1 MKNIAELNLL
11 KSNLIIHKLAAC
23 VLLTGFL
30 LRLLLKQRK
39 IMLLCCYFFVS
50 FVQLSRCTN
59 ALCSSTLS
67 FPRCGA
73 SCGNGESRH
82 PSGGNMHGIYRVHGA
97 PPLLPA
103 LLQVLLPAPKCQKLQ
118 TYLLKWWSS
127 KRFFDVFLPWDGGEK
142 NKCIQ
147 FQYSRLPELLLRKV
161 ECQNYAQR

>member
-23 VLLTGFL
+23 VLLTCFL

-39 IMLLCCYFFVS
+39 NPCCYVFVS
-50 FVQLSRCTN
+50 LLQLSRCTN

-82 PSGGNMHGIYRVHGA
+82 PSGGNMHGISRSMELLHCCQLCFKFYR
-97 PPLLPA
+97 LP
-103 LLQVLLPAPKCQKLQ
+103 QNVKNFKHIYWSDGLPKGFLV
-118 TYLLKWWSS
+118 
-127 KRFFDVFLPWDGGEK
+127 DVFSSSDGGEK
-142 NKCIQ
+142 KQVHPNFNIAG
-147 FQYSRLPELLLRKV
+147 FQ
-161 ECQNYAQR
+161 NFF